1 MIRRLKPPKPPQHG
15 VLNIVQEADIVKPAA
30 PPIIIRQPGNKAAQA
45 ETIVIRERP
54 PKMPEALPEQ
64 TIRIKGKVIEP
75 PARRVIIEKLPDE
88 PSKVK

>member
-30 PPIIIRQPGNKAAQA
+30 PPIIIRQSGNKAAQA

-64 TIRIKGKVIEP
+64 TIRIKGKVSDFIE
-75 PARRVIIEKLPDE
+75 IIERDEKL
-88 PSKVK
+88 SS